1 MSLLGHDDVIFFPG
15 KMMLGFIF
23 YLPVF
28 FYCFKT
34 HKMVIPYPKQI
45 IYELWEEV
53 MNFNQLT
60 TFDLDVPLEIFEPW
74 NDWEN
79 EFEKL
84 PQVSALCF
92 SVFWMKVL
100 SLWSS
105 IVSNLTKFYFFRLLD
120 GLTWTKYRVELAGND

>member
-15 KMMLGFIF
+15 KMMSGFIF
-23 YLPVF
+23 HLQVF
-28 FYCFKT
+28 SIVSKHIKWSFL
-34 HKMVIPYPKQI
+34 PKQI

-74 NDWEN
+74 DDWEN

-84 PQVSALCF
+84 PL
-92 SVFWMKVL
+92 K
-100 SLWSS
+100 
-105 IVSNLTKFYFFRLLD
+105 NL
-120 GLTWTKYRVELAGND
+120 

>member
-15 KMMLGFIF
+15 KMMSGFIF

-28 FYCFKT
+28 SIVSKHIKWPFLT
-34 HKMVIPYPKQI
+34 KQI

-74 NDWEN
+74 DDWEN

-92 SVFWMKVL
+92 SVFWMNVRLSGRVL
-100 SLWSS
+100 FS
-105 IVSNLTKFYFFRLLD
+105 T
-120 GLTWTKYRVELAGND
+120 